1 MKEIMTP
8 KQSYNALLAQKVI
21 KEFES
26 RNIQGYYCETKEEA
40 LKTALELI
48 PKDSL
53 VSWGGSSTL
62 KEIGIL
68 DSLKNGGYNI
78 LDPNAAQGGVEKDKI
93 AHQALNA
100 DYYLMS
106 SNAISATGELVNI
119 DGYGNR
125 VASLIFGPK
134 NVIVIAGLNKVV
146 PNLDAAILRAKKY
159 AAPMTMLIFKQD
171 YSSFDELS
179 KVADSACSQL
189 VITGMSMTKGRIKVI
204 LIGECLGY

>member
-1 MKEIMTP
+1 MTP

-21 KEFES
+21 NEFEH
-26 RNIQGYYCETKEEA
+26 RNIQGFYFETKEEA
-40 LKTALELI
+40 LTKVLEMI
-48 PKDSL
+48 PKESV

-62 KEIGIL
+62 KEIGLL
-68 DSLKNGGYNI
+68 DSLKNSGYNI
-78 LDPNAAQGGVEKDKI
+78 LDPNAAQDGAEKNKI
-93 AHQALNA
+93 AHQALDA

-106 SNAISATGELVNI
+106 SNAISVTGELVNI

-134 NVIVIAGLNKVV
+134 NVLVIAGLNKVE

-159 AAPMTMLIFKQD
+159 AAPLTMLIFKQD

-179 KVADSACSQL
+179 KVADGAFSQL